1 LRGRDGSARVL
12 YALEEIEAARH
23 GEQEHRRLR
32 RPVPSILPRVPGLS
46 EFVFLLFFLSFLL
59 PGLQR
64 RILAARRY
72 RAIRQLERKRGSR
85 VITMIHR
92 QESLS
97 LLGIP
102 IRRFI
107 DVEDSEQVLR
117 AIRLTPDSVPLDLVM
132 HTPGGLV
139 LASEQIARALHRH
152 PARVTVIVPHYAM
165 SGGTMLALAADEIL
179 MDDNAVL
186 GPVDPQIGQWPAVSI
201 LSVADTKPVERINDE
216 TLMLA
221 DIAKK
226 AQAQVT
232 EFVTNVLLDDFPK
245 ERAEK
250 IASDLTSG
258 RWTHDYPLTLEALAE
273 IGLPVSNDLPADA
286 FELMELYPQLGR
298 QRPSVQYVPMP
309 YREPAPTTPA
319 RPAGRD

>member
-1 LRGRDGSARVL
+1 M
-12 YALEEIEAARH
+12 
-23 GEQEHRRLR
+23 
-32 RPVPSILPRVPGLS
+32 PGLS
-46 EFVFLLFFLSFLL
+46 EIVFLLIFLTFLVPL
-59 PGLQR
+59 VRQR
-64 RILAARRY
+64 MLAARRY

-92 QESLS
+92 QESVS

-102 IRRFI
+102 LRRFI

-117 AIRLTPDSVPLDLVM
+117 AIRLTPDSVPLDLVV
-132 HTPGGLV
+132 HSPGGLV
-139 LASEQIARALHRH
+139 LAAEQIARALHRH

-179 MDDNAVL
+179 MDENAVL

-201 LSVADTKPVERINDE
+201 LKAADSKPVERVDDE

-226 AQAQVT
+226 AQAQVN
-232 EFVTNVLLDDFPK
+232 EFVTNVLLDDFPQ

-258 RWTHDYPLTLEALAE
+258 RWTHDYPLTLEALAD
-273 IGLPVSNDLPADA
+273 IGLPVSRDLPPEV
-286 FELMELYPQLGR
+286 FGLMDLYPQLGR
-298 QRPSVQYVPMP
+298 QRPSVQYVPLP
-309 YREPAPTTPA
+309 YQEPAPTTPGR
-319 RPAGRD
+319 RPARR